1 MRMFPKVDEQIAL
14 ITDGVAEILPEEA
27 LRAKLQTSRES
38 DEPLIVKQGF
48 DPTRPDLHLGHA
60 VSIDRLRV
68 FQELGHRVVFL
79 IGDFTALVGDP
90 SGHNE
95 TRPALTPEEIQRNL
109 ATYQEQVGKI
119 LDPIRT
125 EFRRN
130 SEWLAPMTLHDVLEL
145 TGQYTVARMLERDDF
160 SRRYADGR
168 PISMVEFLYPMMQAY
183 DSVRLN
189 ADVELGGTDQKFNLL
204 LGRTFQER
212 AGQDPQVC
220 ITVPILRGTDG
231 ARKMSKSY
239 DNYIGLSMEPS
250 EIYGRTMSIP
260 DSLLEEWIELT
271 SGAERDERTR
281 RVAESREDPL
291 SAKRWLASAL
301 VARYHG
307 EEEARSA
314 EQGFDRVH
322 RGRGVPDEL
331 TEYELAADHEGRLG
345 IAHALVRSDLTD
357 STSDARRM
365 IKQGAVRLDGE
376 VVSDGNM
383 VLEPGTYVLQR
394 GKRRHARIIVG
405 KKT

>member
-1 MRMFPKVDEQIAL
+1 MRMFPTVEEQIAR
-14 ITDGVAEILPEEA
+14 ITDGVAEVIPEQA
-27 LRAKLQTSRES
+27 LHAKLQASLES
-38 DEPLIVKQGF
+38 GEPLIVKQGF

-95 TRPALTPEEIQRNL
+95 TRPALTPEEIELNL

-119 LDPIRT
+119 LDPRHT

-130 SEWLAPMTLHDVLEL
+130 SEWLAPMTLPDVLGL
-145 TGQYTVARMLERDDF
+145 TAQYTVARMLERDDF

-168 PISMVEFLYPMMQAY
+168 PISLVEFLYPMMQAY
-183 DSVRLN
+183 DSVRLQ

-231 ARKMSKSY
+231 TRKMSKSY
-239 DNYIGLSMEPS
+239 DNYVGVSMEPS

-260 DSLLEEWIELT
+260 DALLTEWIELA
-271 SGAERDERTR
+271 SGA
-281 RVAESREDPL
+281 SREERASRVDESGTDPL
-291 SAKRWLASAL
+291 SAKRWLAST
-301 VARYHG
+301 VVGRYHG
-307 EEEARSA
+307 VEAARSA
-314 EQGFDRVH
+314 EKAFDRVH
-322 RGRGVPDEL
+322 RDRAAPDDLAEF
-331 TEYELAADHEGRLG
+331 ELATDTEGTLH
-345 IAHALVRSDLTD
+345 IAQALVRSGLTD

-365 IKQGAVRLDGE
+365 IKQGAVRVDGE

-383 VLEPGTYVLQR
+383 TLQPGAYVLQR
-394 GKRRHARIIVG
+394 GKRRYARILVG
-405 KKT
+405 GKS